1 MSSNALP
8 IILLNSKAIDLIK
21 QEAAPKDCHPVQGMI
36 EDQQF
41 FEAYCEEPLNIY
53 QLLQVVGVRVHV
65 SKLAAWIIKEKHLS
79 NN

>member
-21 QEAAPKDCHPVQGMI
+21 QNAAPKDCHPVHGVI
-36 EDQQF
+36 EDQNF

-53 QLLQVVGVRVHV
+53 QLIQVVGCQVHV
-65 SKLAAWIIKEKHLS
+65 SKLAAWIISEKYLS
-79 NN
+79 KN